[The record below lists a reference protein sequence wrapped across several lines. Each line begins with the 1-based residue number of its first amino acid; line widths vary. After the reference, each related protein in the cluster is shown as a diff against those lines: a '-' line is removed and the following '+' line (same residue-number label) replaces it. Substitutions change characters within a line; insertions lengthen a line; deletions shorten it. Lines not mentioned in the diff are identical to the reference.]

1 MKRLTLIRHAKS
13 DWEYPELDDHDRPL
27 NKRGLEAAPKVG
39 NYLMENDVN
48 PDIMLSSTAN
58 RAITTAKLIA
68 KKLQFRQQKIQPVKD
83 LYLADIPD
91 YEDIIRSLDDT
102 AGNQHL
108 MIVSHNPGTH
118 ELVQHITGGNEIN
131 RFTTCAVA
139 LIELNIDYW
148 GEIGP
153 GCGKLLHFITPKEIP
168 AA

>member
-13 DWEYPELDDHDRPL
+13 DWEDPELDDHDRPL

-39 NYLMENDVN
+39 NYLMENNVK
-48 PDIMLSSTAN
+48 PDIMLSSTAT

-68 KKLQFRQQKIQPVKD
+68 KKLQFRQEKIQPVKD
-83 LYLADIPD
+83 LYLAAIPD
-91 YEDIIRSLDDT
+91 YEAIIRSLDDT

-118 ELVQHITGGNEIN
+118 ELAHHITSGNEIN

-139 LIELNIDYW
+139 IIELDIDCW

-153 GCGKLLHFITPKEIP
+153 GCGKLVHFITPKEIP